1 MGLAGIVYRK
11 PRRNNNTKIRE
22 LSWFGCSML
31 CSRSQ
36 DGCLFLAYEDT
47 CWTILILL
55 MITLLEGMKEQVN
68 EKHMKSQVWV
78 DWFKKKADI
87 KVKTYGRFN
96 EQSLC
101 DLKLILPRL
110 NPRLGGLSGP
120 TSKWSSIRFRILDI
134 GNCTDTISYTC

>member
-1 MGLAGIVYRK
+1 
-11 PRRNNNTKIRE
+11 
-22 LSWFGCSML
+22 
-31 CSRSQ
+31 
-36 DGCLFLAYEDT
+36 
-47 CWTILILL
+47 

-78 DWFKKKADI
+78 DWFKKKGDI

-120 TSKWSSIRFRILDI
+120 SEVVYVSVFWTLVIALIQSAKPVNVYPNAIRVVDSGASRFRITYFGLD
-134 GNCTDTISYTC
+134 